1 MLYNIYF
8 YKDKSGK
15 EPVAEY
21 LSDLSTKNDKNSR
34 IKLNKIRDYI
44 KLLSTHGLSLGEP
57 YIKHIEGDLWELRPV
72 RDRIFFITWQNN
84 SFILLHHFLKKS
96 QKTPKKEIEAAKRK
110 INDLKSRE

>member
-8 YKDKSGK
+8 YK
-15 EPVAEY
+15 E
-21 LSDLSTKNDKNSR
+21 DLSTKNDKSSR

-57 YIKHIEGDLWELRPV
+57 YIKHIEGDLWEIRPI

-84 SFILLHHFLKKS
+84 SFIVLHHFLKKS
-96 QKTPKKEIEAAKRK
+96 QKTPKKEIDAAKRK